1 MFVTLKVTKLRV
13 HGNRMG
19 RAQKIKN
26 RIKNSSF
33 FGMSY
38 LTGTLILV
46 KLLQLFIKPNE
57 KQILFISYSGRQY
70 SDTPKEAYNM
80 LRTDPDFA
88 DYELVWAFNKP
99 KLYKQPELGR
109 KISSNSPTFFFH
121 LLKSK
126 YWIANSS
133 IDRLIPFK
141 HEQHVYIQFWHGVP
155 LKSLGHSEVGLS
167 RLVQYWYDH
176 VQFDFMFTYSDYDL
190 EKFKAV
196 FPRTKQFVTQGQLRK
211 NIVQRYEQ
219 NITPA
224 RIKYQLGIKS
234 DKPVLLYLPTFR
246 GYDAKEQTNLTEATL
261 NKLSETYTVIY
272 RGHYFTDGAGKGQ
285 IITAKNYSLYK
296 MFTIADTLITD
307 FSSVFFDFVEYGKK
321 VYLFQPD
328 VSEYIVRRGIY
339 LDANKDLHLPV
350 AYSEVELMALMQ
362 ADNYDYQV
370 LKKIKEEYNPHEGDE
385 AANALKKIL
394 MQYL

>member
-1 MFVTLKVTKLRV
+1 
-13 HGNRMG
+13 MG

-46 KLLQLFIKPNE
+46 KFLQLFIKPNE

-88 DYELVWAFNKP
+88 DYELVWALNKP

-109 KISSNSPTFFFH
+109 KISSNSPTFFYH

-133 IDRLIPFK
+133 IDRLIPFEHK
-141 HEQHVYIQFWHGVP
+141 EHIYIQFWHGVP
-155 LKSLGHSEVGLS
+155 LKALGHSEVGLS
-167 RLVQYWYDH
+167 KLVQYWYDH

-190 EKFKAV
+190 AKFREV

-211 NIVQRYEQ
+211 NIVKRYEQ

-246 GYDAKEQTNLTEATL
+246 GYDAKEQTNLTQATL
-261 NKLSETYTVIY
+261 AKLSENYTVIY
-272 RGHYFTDGAGKGQ
+272 RGHYFTDSMKQGQ
-285 IITAKNYSLYK
+285 IITAENYSLYK
-296 MFTIADTLITD
+296 LFMIADTLITD
-307 FSSVFFDFVEYGKK
+307 FSSVFFDFSVYGKK
-321 VYLFQPD
+321 IYLFQPD
-328 VSEYIVRRGIY
+328 VTEYCARRGIY
-339 LDANKDLHLPV
+339 LDAKKDLNLPV
-350 AYSEVELMALMQ
+350 AYSEVELMQLLQ
-362 ADNYDYQV
+362 EDDYDYHLLQE
-370 LKKIKEEYNPHEGDE
+370 LTKKYNPHDGDE
-385 AANALKKIL
+385 AAAALKNIL
-394 MQYL
+394 MTFL